1 MGGIMGKD
9 KRLIRIITL
18 IWCISLGLI
27 LSSCQPI
34 NAEPGPPC
42 GNMET
47 DFMWALPSMRE
58 QAARYIEA
66 DICISGGKDKY
77 TVVTDKLDGEQQ
89 KVIKEIPGPFPVA
102 ELVANFKIQDT
113 DGKTVTEFPSA
124 LEIRVTYYA
133 EAWADVQERGFE
145 VPRLAYLVREGD
157 GWGTSWIEFT
167 KENATIEIFPPG
179 TEGQP
184 EDRGLI
190 IIKLKKLPDPAIGGC

>member
-1 MGGIMGKD
+1 
-9 KRLIRIITL
+9 
-18 IWCISLGLI
+18 
-27 LSSCQPI
+27 
-34 NAEPGPPC
+34 
-42 GNMET
+42 MET

-58 QAARYIEA
+58 QAARYIEV

-77 TVVTDKLDGEQQ
+77 TVVTEKLDGEQQ
-89 KVIKEIPGPFPVA
+89 KAIMEIQGPFQVS
-102 ELVANFKIQDT
+102 ELAANFKIQDT
-113 DGKTVTEFPSA
+113 DGKTVTEFPSG

-157 GWGTSWIEFT
+157 GWGESWIEFT
-167 KENATIEIFPPG
+167 KENATLEVIPPG
-179 TEGQP
+179 TKEQP